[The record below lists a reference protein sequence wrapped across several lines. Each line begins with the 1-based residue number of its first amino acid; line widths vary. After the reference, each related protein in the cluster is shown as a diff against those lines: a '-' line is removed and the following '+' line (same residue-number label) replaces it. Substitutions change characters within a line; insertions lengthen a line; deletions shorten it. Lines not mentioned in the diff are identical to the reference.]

1 MSRLYMLD
9 TNTVSYIL
17 KGKSPVARK
26 RLANLAAD
34 EVACISIITEFELEY
49 GLAKSPDAV
58 NLARAVRGFLS
69 RIQVLPL
76 GSVEAR
82 AYGQL
87 RAKQQAAGRP
97 LESPLACMDML
108 IAAHAIAVGAILVSG
123 DKVFDYVSGLA
134 GRENWATDMV

>member
-17 KGKSPVARK
+17 KGKSPAARK

-34 EVACISIITEFELEY
+34 EVACISIVTEFELEY
-49 GLAKSPDAV
+49 GLARSPDAA
-58 NLARAVRGFLS
+58 NLGRAVRGFLS

-87 RAKQQAAGRP
+87 RAKQQAVGRP
-97 LESPLACMDML
+97 LESMDML
-108 IAAHAIAVGAILVSG
+108 IAAHSIAVGAILVTG
-123 DKVFDYVSGLA
+123 DRVFEYVSGLA
-134 GRENWATDMV
+134 GRENWASDLS